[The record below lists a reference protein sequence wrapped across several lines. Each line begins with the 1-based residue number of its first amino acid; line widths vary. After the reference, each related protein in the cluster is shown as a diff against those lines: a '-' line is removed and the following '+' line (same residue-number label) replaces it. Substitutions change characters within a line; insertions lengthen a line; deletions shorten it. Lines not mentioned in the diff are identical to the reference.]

1 MDEKMMQRL
10 LAAASGREEAD
21 VVLKNAQVFN
31 VFTGEFEAGDVALC
45 GAYIAGI
52 GKYKGKQEMD
62 LTGRYVTPGFID
74 GHMHLESSMVT
85 PGEFARAV
93 VPQGTTAVVADPHEI
108 ANVSG
113 LAGIEYL
120 LEASEGLPCSVYVML
135 PSCVPATHLETAGAR
150 LEAEGLAKLAKHP
163 RVLGLGEVMNYPAV
177 VHGEAAMLCKLRLF
191 EGRPVD
197 GHAPGLSG
205 LALNAYAAAGIHSDH
220 ECATAEEGKA
230 RLARGL
236 HLMLRE
242 GSAAHNL
249 LDLLP
254 AVTAQTLPRCLFV
267 TDDRH
272 PADLLQQGHV
282 NHLVRLAVEAGLK
295 PAWALQMAT
304 WNVAQYFRLPRLG
317 AVAPGYQ
324 ADLLVFEDLVSW
336 RPAQVWKQ
344 GQLAAEKGKPL
355 FAVKKTDA
363 AAVRQTVRLA
373 SLESA
378 NLQVPAHGE
387 KARIIDLMPGQIV
400 TGGCELA
407 LPVKEGCFTADA
419 AQEVVRLTVW
429 ERHQGSGRIGS
440 GFLRGLGLRKGAL
453 ASTVAHD
460 SHNLIVAGVS
470 EADMLA
476 AVREVQRLG
485 GGLAAVADGEVLAS
499 LALPL
504 GGLLS
509 EQPLEEVQR
518 QLGALHA
525 AARSLGVKKEHDPFM
540 TLAFLSLPV
549 IPRWK
554 ITDLGLVDVD
564 LFQIVPVSLAA
575 AE

>member
-1 MDEKMMQRL
+1 MDEKIMQRL

-21 VVLKNAQVFN
+21 IVLKSAQVFN
-31 VFTGEFEAGDVALC
+31 VFTGEFETGDVALC

-52 GKYKGKQEMD
+52 GAYKGKQELD
-62 LTGRYVTPGFID
+62 LTGKFVTPGFID

-93 VPQGTTAVVADPHEI
+93 VPQGTTTVVADPHEI

-135 PSCVPATHLETAGAR
+135 PSCVPATHLETAGAK
-150 LEAEGLAKLAKHP
+150 LEAEELAHLANHP

-177 VHGEAAMLCKLRLF
+177 VQGEAAMLRKLRLF

-220 ECATAEEGKA
+220 ECATPEEGKE

-254 AVTAQTLPRCLFV
+254 AVNAQTVSRCLFV

-272 PADLLQQGHV
+272 PGDLLQQGHI
-282 NHLVRLAVEAGLK
+282 NYLVRLAVEAGLK

-304 WNVAQYFRLPRLG
+304 WNVAQYFRLSRLG

-336 RPAQVWKQ
+336 RPVQVWKQ
-344 GQLAAEKGKPL
+344 GQLVAENGTSL
-355 FAVKKTDA
+355 FEVEKTEA
-363 AAVRQTVRLA
+363 AAMRQTVRLA
-373 SLESA
+373 ALEA
-378 NLQVPAHGE
+378 QKLQVEALGE
-387 KARIIDLMPGQIV
+387 KARVIDLVPGQIV

-407 LPVKEGCFTADA
+407 LPVKNGYFIADV
-419 AQEVVRLTVW
+419 AQDVARLAVW
-429 ERHQGSGRIGS
+429 ERHQGSGRVGT

-460 SHNLIVAGVS
+460 SHNLIIAGVS
-470 EADMLA
+470 EADMLVA
-476 AVREVQRLG
+476 ARAVQGLG
-485 GGLAAVADGEVLAS
+485 GGLAVVADGEVLAS

-509 EQPLEEVQR
+509 ERPLEEVQR
-518 QLGALHA
+518 QLEVLHE
-525 AARSLGVKKEHDPFM
+525 AARLLGVKKEHDPFM

-549 IPRWK
+549 IPK
-554 ITDLGLVDVD
+554 LKLTDRGLVDVE
-564 LFQIVPVSLAA
+564 LFQLVPVSLVAG
-575 AE
+575 E

>member
-1 MDEKMMQRL
+1 MDEKIMQRL
-10 LAAASGREEAD
+10 LATASGREEAD
-21 VVLKNAQVFN
+21 IVLKRAQVFN
-31 VFTGEFEAGDVALC
+31 VFTGEFETGDVALC

-52 GKYKGKQEMD
+52 GVYKGKQELD
-62 LTGRYVTPGFID
+62 LTGKFVTPGFID

-93 VPQGTTAVVADPHEI
+93 VPQGTTTVVADPHEI

-120 LEASEGLPCSVYVML
+120 LEASEGLPCSVYMML
-135 PSCVPATHLETAGAR
+135 PSCVPATHLETAGAN
-150 LEAEGLAKLAKHP
+150 LEAEELAHLANHP

-177 VHGEAAMLCKLRLF
+177 VQGEAAMLRKLRLF

-220 ECATAEEGKA
+220 ECATAEEGKE

-254 AVTAQTLPRCLFV
+254 SVNAQTLSRCLFV

-272 PADLLQQGHV
+272 PGDLLQQGHI
-282 NHLVRLAVEAGLK
+282 NYLVRMAVEAGLK

-304 WNVAQYFRLPRLG
+304 WNVAQYFRISRLG

-324 ADLLVFEDLVSW
+324 ADLLVFDDLVSW

-344 GQLAAEKGKPL
+344 GRLVAENGISL
-355 FAVKKTDA
+355 FEVEKTDA

-373 SLESA
+373 ALEA
-378 NLQVPAHGE
+378 QKLQVEALGE
-387 KARIIDLMPGQIV
+387 KARVIDLVPGQIV
-400 TGGCELA
+400 TGDCELA
-407 LPVKEGCFTADA
+407 LPVKNGCFTADV
-419 AQEVVRLTVW
+419 AQDVVRLAVW
-429 ERHQGSGRIGS
+429 ERHQGSGRVGA
-440 GFLRGLGLRKGAL
+440 GFLRGLGLCKGAL

-470 EADMLA
+470 EADMLV
-476 AVREVQRLG
+476 AVQEVQGLG
-485 GGLAAVADGEVLAS
+485 GGLAVVADGVVLAS

-518 QLGALHA
+518 QLEALHE

-549 IPRWK
+549 IPK
-554 ITDLGLVDVD
+554 LKLTDRGLVDVE
-564 LFQIVPVSLAA
+564 LFQLVPVSLATG
-575 AE
+575 E